1 MTPDEKVELVRST
14 AEQAMV
20 EGPSKL
26 LERYDE
32 LFTEDFRW
40 RPSLQASIEG
50 EREYRGRAGFAQYW
64 EDFQAGFTTVGFAN
78 ASFSAIGEDTVLGQV
93 RLAVKGAE
101 SGVPVEHDIGWV
113 FRFEGDKIA
122 SGDAYL
128 NWADAEAAAHA

>member
-78 ASFSAIGEDTVLGQV
+78 ASFSAIGEDIVLGQV